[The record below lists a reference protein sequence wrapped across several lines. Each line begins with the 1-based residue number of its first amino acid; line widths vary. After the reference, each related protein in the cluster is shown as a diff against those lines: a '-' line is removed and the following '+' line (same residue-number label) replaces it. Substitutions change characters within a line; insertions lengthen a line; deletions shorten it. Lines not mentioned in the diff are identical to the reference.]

1 MALCG
6 CGRPLSGDGGGQGVR
21 DLNSEP
27 GQGRSHRE
35 ACVCPM
41 IGHGVGG
48 GVCSRDGQIA
58 GWYKGNEGG
67 EELAR
72 CGGAVGWGWRGGA
85 APRFLFLNHTVAA
98 TAYGSVSN

>member
-27 GQGRSHRE
+27 GQGRLHKE

-48 GVCSRDGQIA
+48 ECGVDALGLSTGP
-58 GWYKGNEGG
+58 
-67 EELAR
+67 
-72 CGGAVGWGWRGGA
+72 VA
-85 APRFLFLNHTVAA
+85 APLDTSAMGGFCTV
-98 TAYGSVSN
+98 TQVLVKYELMPKP

>member
-1 MALCG
+1 MAW
-6 CGRPLSGDGGGQGVR
+6 GG
-21 DLNSEP
+21 E
-27 GQGRSHRE
+27 
-35 ACVCPM
+35 CV
-41 IGHGVGG
+41 V
-48 GVCSRDGQIA
+48 DGQIA

-98 TAYGSVSN
+98 TGRYLTKSLGHQHWVYTWSIQAYHFTSLRRSSVHRVRLTPPAMVFSGGASF

>member
-27 GQGRSHRE
+27 GQGRSHKE

-48 GVCSRDGQIA
+48 ECGVDALGLSTGP
-58 GWYKGNEGG
+58 
-67 EELAR
+67 
-72 CGGAVGWGWRGGA
+72 VA
-85 APRFLFLNHTVAA
+85 APLECDGWFLYRHTGA
-98 TAYGSVSN
+98 S

>member
-1 MALCG
+1 MG
-6 CGRPLSGDGGGQGVR
+6 SGGGSGPLRLREAPFGGWGGQGVR

-27 GQGRSHRE
+27 GQGRSHKE

-41 IGHGVGG
+41 IGHAMAWGGECGVY
-48 GVCSRDGQIA
+48 GQIA

-72 CGGAVGWGWRGGA
+72 CGGAIGWGWHGGA
-85 APRFLFLNHTVAA
+85 VP
-98 TAYGSVSN
+98 